1 MFAAS
6 TRGGE
11 GGLRSSDS
19 QSRFSKVAAQNRAVA
34 SSPGFVQQPSRA
46 GVYRPQSQRRTIG
59 RNRQEFSQEPSR
71 VEVPA
76 SSTNRRRLAAAE
88 DGVWHI
94 VTGPAIRLIYDT
106 PESLPEPSSLSKTQ
120 SDPEPRETKTSPS
133 RPVHKPRKSN
143 PPPSQSLQEPEQQQ
157 QQHRSRPLSAP
168 KPKDGQTS
176 LQKLK
181 QSYTSRASSSS
192 QVPNMSARSWR
203 SQELKPRSA
212 SRSSSSQEQRPRQLP
227 GPWIKK
233 KLTQTPPVSQFS
245 RWSRMKQ
252 AQDNAP
258 PSSIMSKEARR
269 RLQLASSGDGQEVVV
284 SRPFIRK
291 MRLQQQAVPLSAFS
305 LRRQ

>member
-1 MFAAS
+1 M
-6 TRGGE
+6 
-11 GGLRSSDS
+11 RSSDS

-34 SSPGFVQQPSRA
+34 SSPGFGPQPSRA

-71 VEVPA
+71 VEVPE
-76 SSTNRRRLAAAE
+76 SSTNRRRLAASE

-94 VTGPAIRLIYDT
+94 VTGPAIRLIYDA

-120 SDPEPRETKTSPS
+120 SDPEPRETRTSLS

-143 PPPSQSLQEPEQQQ
+143 LPPSQSLQEPEQQQ
-157 QQHRSRPLSAP
+157 QHRSRPLSAT

-181 QSYTSRASSSS
+181 QSYTSRASSSSS

-245 RWSRMKQ
+245 RWSRMKP

-284 SRPFIRK
+284 PRPFIRK

-305 LRRQ
+305 LQRR